1 MQTKQDH
8 TAARRKAHYTALETL
23 ANLPA
28 GEGVKLWRKLRK
40 IETLAHSAHEH
51 YCNEP
56 MPFVT
61 GGRSYAF
68 SSDENALEAFHDRE
82 IIPAIARAFNGKI
95 PAGFFI
101 NSDPRG
107 YSLKLRGGFIP
118 AGLEK
123 DWGSYGILA
132 HEIN

>member
-8 TAARRKAHYTALETL
+8 IAARRKAHHTALETL

-40 IETLAHSAHEH
+40 VETLAHSAHEH

-68 SSDENALEAFHDRE
+68 SSDENAL
-82 IIPAIARAFNGKI
+82 
-95 PAGFFI
+95 
-101 NSDPRG
+101 
-107 YSLKLRGGFIP
+107 
-118 AGLEK
+118 
-123 DWGSYGILA
+123 
-132 HEIN
+132 